1 MKAQYKRLQLN
12 RADTTGAVRID
23 TTAMKTNK
31 SIAHPLWP
39 ILLALAWLLTAPA
52 FVSVEAAEKAIVSYP
67 SRSLTSFIIPE
78 IARQRGFYLAEG
90 IEANLIYVRGA
101 IDIKALVTGD
111 VDYAMASGSAVSAF
125 VAGIPVR
132 LVQGVVGRAEHVLVA
147 QSKYRQVRD
156 LKGQII
162 GSLNPGGLVD
172 ALLRQILLKNGLDPD
187 RDVVLINLG
196 GTPERYAALKS
207 GTVAA
212 TVLSAPHNFRAE
224 RVGFRKIAAAA
235 DYLQV
240 PTAALA
246 VRSDR
251 VAKQP
256 QQIKKMI
263 RGNLRAMKFMRDN
276 RADTIAII
284 IRELGM
290 DPDSAAKGY
299 EQIISIM
306 SDDGRIQSDGVQFL
320 IDLARQTQKVAKPLA
335 ATQMIDHSL
344 LEEVLAGK

>member
-1 MKAQYKRLQLN
+1 MPLVGSPRRLANQCVGFFRVPVL
-12 RADTTGAVRID
+12 
-23 TTAMKTNK
+23 
-31 SIAHPLWP
+31 
-39 ILLALAWLLTAPA
+39 
-52 FVSVEAAEKAIVSYP
+52 AAEKVVISYP
-67 SRSLTSFIIPE
+67 SRTLTSFLVPE
-78 IARQRGFYLAEG
+78 IARQKGFFLAEA

-147 QSKYRQVRD
+147 QNKYRHVKD
-156 LKGQII
+156 LKGQTI

-172 ALLRQILLKNGLDPD
+172 ALLRQILLQNGLDPD

-212 TVLSAPHNFRAE
+212 TVLGAPHNFRAE
-224 RVGFRKIAAAA
+224 RDGFRKIAAAA

-240 PTAALA
+240 PTSGLA

-251 VAKQP
+251 IVKQP
-256 QQIKKMI
+256 QQIKKML
-263 RGNLRAMKFMRDN
+263 RGNLRAMKLMR
-276 RADTIAII
+276 
-284 IRELGM
+284 
-290 DPDSAAKGY
+290 AAKGY
-299 EQIISIM
+299 EQIVSLM
-306 SDDGRIQSDGVQFL
+306 SEDGRVNAAGVQFL
-320 IDLARQTQKVAKPLA
+320 IDLARQTQKITKSLLA
-335 ATQMIDHSL
+335 AQMIDHSL